1 MHSKSA
7 GICGYDR
14 SRTRLPYFA
23 QQMTSTCACMQD
35 IGGDGKIG
43 AIRSCVVGFR
53 ACEPVLCAGF
63 GYYSIYKSRH
73 AGLFIASSV
82 FIGPAVLSSVLSVV
96 LKSRL
101 MARRVAQRRQA
112 ALQRLRDVEAR
123 RSRSSGRGQGPM
135 RLEMLVQHY
144 VLRHDNQAYEE
155 LKGANDRRRYEG
167 YSTML
172 AIATEACSPCFQGHL
187 ELCVH

>member
-1 MHSKSA
+1 M
-7 GICGYDR
+7 
-14 SRTRLPYFA
+14 RLRYFA
-23 QQMTSTCACMQD
+23 QQMTSTYAYMQD

-43 AIRSCVVGFR
+43 AIRSCAVGFR

-63 GYYSIYKSRH
+63 GYYSLYNSRH
-73 AGLFIASSV
+73 ADLFIASSV
-82 FIGPAVLSSVLSVV
+82 FIGPAVVSAVLSLA
-96 LKSRL
+96 LKSGL

-112 ALQRLRDVEAR
+112 RFRDAEAR
-123 RSRSSGRGQGPM
+123 RTRSSGHGPM

-144 VLRHDNQAYEE
+144 VLRHDKQAYEE

-172 AIATEACSPCFQGHL
+172 TVATEACSPCF
-187 ELCVH
+187 